1 MEHER
6 GGVSPPARASP
17 PSPSSIEA
25 PRPQLVY
32 MRHAR
37 RASRASATERADSG
51 APHPPGLHPVVSV
64 DERRRSS
71 VVHRVLGV
79 DMNRTCRCVCSLVR
93 SVPDLH
99 TSSGRRSRQHSPS
112 QAKRRIVFWV
122 ALCPSLPKKIKSY
135 LLSLSLADQGGGI
148 ADPFFFFGDRRHLTE
163 QPRPRPALVAEMV
176 GNIRFLT
183 LVKPVL
189 HVLPEVAQPDRK
201 IPFKVRLPAEP
212 MPLSRTGC
220 SGVKVHTSTLGCP
233 RIAGEDPVDR
243 DHAVHLPGLL
253 PNPHLRLQD

>member
-1 MEHER
+1 
-6 GGVSPPARASP
+6 
-17 PSPSSIEA
+17 
-25 PRPQLVY
+25 
-32 MRHAR
+32 
-37 RASRASATERADSG
+37 
-51 APHPPGLHPVVSV
+51 
-64 DERRRSS
+64 
-71 VVHRVLGV
+71 
-79 DMNRTCRCVCSLVR
+79 
-93 SVPDLH
+93 
-99 TSSGRRSRQHSPS
+99 
-112 QAKRRIVFWV
+112 
-122 ALCPSLPKKIKSY
+122 
-135 LLSLSLADQGGGI
+135 
-148 ADPFFFFGDRRHLTE
+148 
-163 QPRPRPALVAEMV
+163 MV